1 MTTNLWVGQE
11 WWDYKLRWNPEDY
24 GGVSTVYV
32 PAEQIWLVS
41 VSLSLV
47 PSKGVTV
54 QLPYLTVAH

>member
-1 MTTNLWVGQE
+1 MTTNLWVEQE

-41 VSLSLV
+41 VSLLLA
-47 PSKGVTV
+47 PSTKVTFKPFV
-54 QLPYLTVAH
+54 IT